1 MNAVTNPIARAALKE
16 AQSAAKLPSRQ
27 SRPIPTRERG
37 NSRTADKFVVRGYV
51 ELMAEFTGIS
61 DYEGRSTNGEV
72 VAAILDALGGH
83 QRTYYTLHVL
93 KAHLGHEK
101 ADRILSE
108 VPDFDLSL
116 CKLKKKSVIRF
127 PDQVRDKIRDGA
139 QRAAQ
144 IKKSKTSETMN
155 KFVLDAMVAWVV
167 YQRQH
172 YALLTAI
179 IEMDQL
185 LIE

>member
-16 AQSAAKLPSRQ
+16 AQFAVNILNRK
-27 SRPIPTRERG
+27 SRPTPTRERG
-37 NSRTADKFVVRGYV
+37 HSSTADKFVVRGYV
-51 ELMAEFTGIS
+51 ELMAELTGIS
-61 DYEGRSTNGEV
+61 DHEGRSTNGEV

-83 QRTYYTLHVL
+83 QRSFYTLHVL
-93 KAHLGHEK
+93 KSHLGHEK

-116 CKLKKKSVIRF
+116 CRLKKKTPIRL
-127 PDQVRDKIRDGA
+127 PNQVRDKIRDGV
-139 QRAAQ
+139 QRAAE
-144 IKKSKTSETMN
+144 INKRETPETMN

-172 YALLTAI
+172 YALLTAV